1 MSFLLSERDAER
13 DAKRIGLNL
22 MTSRRHLDSV
32 SVKFFSEKG
41 SKAMSRKRLMRS
53 LNRHL
58 DSVSVRFFS
67 ETIERDAEQALDEE
81 KLESTSRRHLD
92 SISVKFFSDIPLE
105 VNL

>member
-1 MSFLLSERDAER
+1 
-13 DAKRIGLNL
+13 
-22 MTSRRHLDSV
+22 
-32 SVKFFSEKG
+32 
-41 SKAMSRKRLMRS
+41 MSRKRLMRS